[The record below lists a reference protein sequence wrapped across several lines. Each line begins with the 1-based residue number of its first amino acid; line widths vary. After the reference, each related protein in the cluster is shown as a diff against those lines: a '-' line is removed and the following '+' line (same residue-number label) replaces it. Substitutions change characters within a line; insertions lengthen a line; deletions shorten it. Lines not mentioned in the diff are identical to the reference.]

1 MPDGKMNEAL
11 VSDAWRIFRYL
22 SEFVESFDMLS
33 GIGPAVTMF
42 GSARTPP
49 SSPFYSLARET
60 AGLMAKAGYAV
71 ITGGGPGLMEAA
83 NLGAFEAGGKSVG
96 LNISLPQEQMA
107 NPYQTVAMNFHYFFA
122 RKVTFVKYATAI
134 VCFPGG
140 FGTMDEFFESMTLMQ
155 TLKADRYPLILM
167 GSEFWKG
174 LLAWVESEMLGK
186 YNNISPEDLEL
197 YTITDDPTEAVRIVQ
212 EFTAAQKE
220 TLALEAA
227 AAGEL
232 PLARRLTAEGTRQG
246 MPVAVPAAGKKPG
259 DM

>member
-1 MPDGKMNEAL
+1 MPDGKMNESL

-49 SSPFYSLARET
+49 SSPFYALAQET
-60 AGLMAKAGYAV
+60 ASQMAKAGYAV
-71 ITGGGPGLMEAA
+71 ITGGGPGIMEAA
-83 NLGAFEAGGKSVG
+83 NLGAFEAGGKSIG
-96 LNISLPQEQMA
+96 LNISLPREQMA

-167 GSEFWKG
+167 GSEFWTG
-174 LLAWVESEMLGK
+174 LLGWVQSEMLGK
-186 YNNISPEDLEL
+186 YQNISPEDLGL
-197 YTITDDPTEAVRIVQ
+197 YTMTDDPAEAVRIVQ

-220 TLALEAA
+220 ALAREAV
-227 AAGEL
+227 AAGEV
-232 PLARRLTAEGTRQG
+232 PLAQRLTAEGTRQG
-246 MPVAVPAAGKKPG
+246 MPVAVPAAGKKPS
-259 DM
+259 DT